1 MDKNT
6 KSKKDSHDEKQNK
19 QLIKL
24 VKEFIHSDQPKAQ
37 FAIEVYKLYRGRRP
51 NLEEMKKELGFS
63 HATAYRNL
71 K

>member
-6 KSKKDSHDEKQNK
+6 KSEKDSHDEKQNK
-19 QLIKL
+19 ELIRL
-24 VKEFIHSDQPKAQ
+24 VKEFIHSNQTKAQ
-37 FAIEVYKLYRGRRP
+37 FAIDVYKLYRGRKP